1 MYILDV
7 ITLYLGDLR
16 MGISSDEMST
26 LSTEAGYCSL
36 NKLGRPNE
44 DRYRLLGG
52 GFIVPDNRQTAFYNT
67 QRGEIYAVMD
77 GVGGASHGMAAAQ
90 YIADQLP
97 MFFTQTLNSPLT
109 IDILVQHLTRINH
122 EIFAWGV
129 MDGTKR
135 PCGAS
140 TATVLWLSPAQQVY
154 LCHAGDSA
162 AFLLRGQSLRKISH
176 DHADADGLY
185 CYVGQGE
192 GFSPEIHSFS
202 LEEGDTWCL
211 VTDGVTKGL
220 HSYQIQQILQNY
232 AGRVDLAAKYLVDA
246 AKRKGV
252 QDDIT
257 ALVIE
262 I

>member
-109 IDILVQHLTRINH
+109 IDILN
-122 EIFAWGV
+122 GV
-129 MDGTKR
+129 IK
-135 PCGAS
+135 P
-140 TATVLWLSPAQQVY
+140 
-154 LCHAGDSA
+154 
-162 AFLLRGQSLRKISH
+162 
-176 DHADADGLY
+176 
-185 CYVGQGE
+185 E
-192 GFSPEIHSFS
+192 GNPEIIKNS
-202 LEEGDTWCL
+202 LYALSKTSEFFGEKLYPVKIDFNA
-211 VTDGVTKGL
+211 VTNAVT
-220 HSYQIQQILQNY
+220 QERRN
-232 AGRVDLAAKYLVDA
+232 A
-246 AKRKGV
+246 
-252 QDDIT
+252 IT
-257 ALVIE
+257 PFITR
-262 I
+262 